1 MLENHQTGGVGML
14 SKLIVASVAAMLVAI
29 PAQAA
34 SFKIFG
40 GMGSGS
46 SPSDESMVP
55 RNLRMEIVA
64 FNRALPPGSIL
75 VETSKRRLFFVLEN
89 GKAMSY
95 PVGVGREGHA
105 WSGTNVITRKA
116 EWPDWRPPEEML
128 KREAERGRFLPRLV
142 KGGPQNPL
150 GARALYI
157 GDTLYRIHGTSSPW
171 TVGRASSSGCI
182 RMLNEHVIEL
192 SGLAQVGAKVVVE

>member
-1 MLENHQTGGVGML
+1 MLENHKTGGIDML
-14 SKLIVASVAAMLVAI
+14 SRVIVASLAAMLLTTHV
-29 PAQAA
+29 QAA

-46 SPSDESMVP
+46 AVSEESLVP
-55 RNLRMEIVA
+55 RNLRKEIVA
-64 FNRALPPGSIL
+64 FNRALPAGSIL
-75 VETSKRRLFFVLEN
+75 INTGKRRLYFVLEN

-95 PVGVGREGHA
+95 PVGVGREGYA
-105 WSGTNVITRKA
+105 WSGVNVITKKA

-128 KREAERGRFLPRLV
+128 KREAERGRFLPKLV

-182 RMLNEHVIEL
+182 RMLNDHVIEL
-192 SGLAQVGAKVVVE
+192 SELAKVGAKVVVE

>member
-1 MLENHQTGGVGML
+1 MV
-14 SKLIVASVAAMLVAI
+14 SKLIVASVAAMLLAL

-34 SFKIFG
+34 SFKIYG
-40 GMGSGS
+40 GMSSGS
-46 SPSDESMVP
+46 SSSDESLVP
-55 RNLRMEIVA
+55 RNLRKEIVA
-64 FNRALPPGSIL
+64 FNRALPAGSIL
-75 VETSKRRLFFVLEN
+75 VDTAKRRLFFVLAN

-95 PVGVGREGHA
+95 PVGVGREGYA
-105 WSGTNVITRKA
+105 WSGVNVITKKA

-128 KREAERGRFLPRLV
+128 KREADRGRFLPKLV

-192 SGLAQVGAKVVVE
+192 SGLAQVGAEVVVE

>member
-1 MLENHQTGGVGML
+1 MHKLFIVGLL
-14 SKLIVASVAAMLVAI
+14 SSVLVISPAPAAT
-29 PAQAA
+29 
-34 SFKIFG
+34 FKIYG
-40 GMGSGS
+40 GMGDGGS
-46 SPSDESMVP
+46 INDDPQVP
-55 RNLRMEIVA
+55 LNLKKQIVE
-64 FNRALPPGSIL
+64 FTRGLPPGSIL
-75 VETSKRRLFFVLEN
+75 VSTAKRRLFYVLAN

-95 PVGVGREGHA
+95 PVGVGREGYA
-105 WSGTNVITRKA
+105 WSGTNIITKKA

-128 KREAERGRFLPRLV
+128 KREAERGRFLPKLV

-157 GDTLYRIHGTSSPW
+157 GDTMYRIHGTSSPW

-192 SGLAQVGAKVVVE
+192 HGLAQLGAKVVVE